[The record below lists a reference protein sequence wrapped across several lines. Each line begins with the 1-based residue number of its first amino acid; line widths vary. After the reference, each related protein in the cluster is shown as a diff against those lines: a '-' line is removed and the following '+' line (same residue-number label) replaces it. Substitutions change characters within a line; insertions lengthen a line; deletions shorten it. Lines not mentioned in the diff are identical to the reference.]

1 MLDYIKF
8 ELIQY
13 KWYRKLKKGHYYHY
27 NPKNSSVPPF
37 WSDKE
42 LENLKYTKYEVH
54 TQKRSYYHDFNKK
67 F

>member
-1 MLDYIKF
+1 MLDYFKF

-13 KWYRKLKKGHYYHY
+13 KWYRKIKKGQYYWY
-27 NPKNSSVPPF
+27 SPKTSSVPPF

-42 LENLKYTKYEVH
+42 LEGLQYGKYEVH
-54 TQKRSYYHDFNKK
+54 TPKRSYYHDWNKK